1 MRYFLQE
8 NFNNELSARIRFVYD
23 TFHLWVIPK
32 SIKYHFTELVSIPT
46 NCYDLCIIVGHNLL
60 VKHFLTCFDI
70 KEKNIAVITCDYGLN
85 ISQYTFPGK
94 NIYIAKQNISFARL
108 YKGKEFGFNFDLT
121 ESELLL
127 YNIQNTKTLE
137 ERLGCCFTKIKGG
150 SVNI

>member
-32 SIKYHFTELVSIPT
+32 NIKYHFTELVSIPT

-70 KEKNIAVITCDYGLN
+70 KEKT
-85 ISQYTFPGK
+85 
-94 NIYIAKQNISFARL
+94 
-108 YKGKEFGFNFDLT
+108 
-121 ESELLL
+121 LLL
-127 YNIQNTKTLE
+127 LHVIM
-137 ERLGCCFTKIKGG
+137 G
-150 SVNI
+150 